1 MQKYRALHMLATL
14 LRMVAGIVLLLGLLA
29 SVLLSVAAVV
39 DVSRFGLGVFGSA
52 SSVRRFIHALSMAGS
67 GTLLFALL
75 VGVGSVM
82 QYLLLTAAGDLI
94 RLLIDI
100 EENTRSA
107 AYFVGPKP

>member
-1 MQKYRALHMLATL
+1 MQRYRALHMLATL

-29 SVLLSVAAVV
+29 SVLLAVAAVV
-39 DVSRFGLGVFGSA
+39 GVSRLGLGRFGSA
-52 SSVRRFIHALSMAGS
+52 SSVRPFIHALSMAGS

-75 VGVGSVM
+75 VGVGSVV